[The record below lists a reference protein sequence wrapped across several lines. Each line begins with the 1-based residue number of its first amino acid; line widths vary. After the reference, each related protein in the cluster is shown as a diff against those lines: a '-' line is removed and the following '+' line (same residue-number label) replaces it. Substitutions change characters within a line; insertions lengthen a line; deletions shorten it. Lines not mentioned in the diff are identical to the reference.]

1 MGDLDTYTAA
11 TKLTLST
18 IVWDCSVRKS
28 TPENGNGTNFE
39 NCLSIAV
46 NMYSKLHYSL
56 PHCWSLFILL
66 GPEPLKQSDND
77 NFLHIYYL
85 LIKHE

>member
-1 MGDLDTYTAA
+1 MAYLDTYAAA
-11 TKLTLST
+11 TELTLST
-18 IVWDCSVRKS
+18 IIWDRSVIKS

-39 NCLSIAV
+39 NCLLVAV
-46 NMYSKLHYSL
+46 NVYSKMHYSL
-56 PHCWSLFILL
+56 PHCWNPFISL
-66 GPEPLKQSDND
+66 GPQPLKQSDG